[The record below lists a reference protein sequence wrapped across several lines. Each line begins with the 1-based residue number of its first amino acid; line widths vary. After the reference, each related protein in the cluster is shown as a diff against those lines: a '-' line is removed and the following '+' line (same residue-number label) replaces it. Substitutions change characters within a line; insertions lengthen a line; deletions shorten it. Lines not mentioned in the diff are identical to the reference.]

1 MRIGVEAL
9 RRWVQRAEIDEGV
22 REGVTSQELEQTD
35 KLKAENARLRE
46 DVAMWEAATVFFAGG
61 VSTPAIVDHRVH

>member
-22 REGVTSQELEQTD
+22 REGVTSQELEQ
-35 KLKAENARLRE
+35 N
-46 DVAMWEAATVFFAGG
+46 
-61 VSTPAIVDHRVH
+61 